1 MKLLRPL
8 RERDFALLWTG
19 MTISLLGDGIF
30 VVAEAWQVYDLDND
44 PVALSIVGTAWTL
57 GMVAF
62 LLTGGV
68 VTDRV
73 DRRRVLIGADL
84 LRAAA
89 LVAMGVLSLTGEIAI
104 SHVVVLSLLM
114 GIGEAFFGPAF
125 GAIVPEV
132 LGREHLVQANALDQL
147 VRQAAARLAGPALG
161 GFVVAAVGAG
171 SAFLVDAGTFVLSAA
186 CVAAMSVRAL
196 PASDV
201 ARSARREMREG
212 LAYVR
217 RQPWLWATLVSASLS
232 LLFFLGPIEVLLPFV
247 VRNELHAGA
256 GGYGAVLGAAGAG
269 AVVTSLVLS
278 RTGVPRRYLT
288 FMYGAWTVATLPF
301 LVYAFGTALWQ
312 FVLVALFEGA
322 CMTAGMVVWGTLMST
337 RVPAELRGRVHS
349 LDWFVSIGLTPVS
362 FALTGPVSAAIGIA
376 ATLVLAAIAPAVACI
391 ALFFVAGLRRDEER
405 YADAV
410 SGASATA
417 ADSAAGGGTTPA
429 IS

>member
-19 MTISLLGDGIF
+19 MTVSLLGDGIF

-73 DRRRVLIGADL
+73 DRRRVLVAADL
-84 LRAAA
+84 VRAVA
-89 LVAMGVLSLTGEIAI
+89 LIAMGVLSLTGAIEIW
-104 SHVVVLSLLM
+104 HLVVLSVFM

-132 LGREHLVQANALDQL
+132 VARELLVQANALDQL
-147 VRQAAARLAGPALG
+147 VRQAAARLAGPAIG
-161 GFVVAAVGAG
+161 GFLVAAIGAG
-171 SAFLVDAGTFVLSAA
+171 WAFVVDAGTFALSAV
-186 CVAAMSVRAL
+186 CVAAMSIRAM
-196 PASDV
+196 PADRAQSM
-201 ARSARREMREG
+201 RLEIREG

-217 RQPWLWATLVSASLS
+217 REPWLWATLVAASVS

-247 VRNELHAGA
+247 VRNELGAGA
-256 GGYGAVLGAAGAG
+256 GGYGAVLAATGIG
-269 AVVTSLVLS
+269 AVAVSLFLS
-278 RTGVPRRYLT
+278 QVGVPRRYLT
-288 FMYGAWTVATLPF
+288 FMYVTWGVATLPF

-312 FVLVALFEGA
+312 FLVFALFEGA
-322 CMTAGMVVWGTLMST
+322 CMAAGGVVWGTLMST

-349 LDWFVSIGLTPVS
+349 LDWLVSIGLTPVS
-362 FALTGPVSAAIGIA
+362 FALTGPVSKAIGID
-376 ATLVLAAIAPAVACI
+376 ATLVLAAVVPAVAMVV
-391 ALFFVAGLRRDEER
+391 LFFVAGLRRDEER

-410 SGASATA
+410 SGADAAPAA
-417 ADSAAGGGTTPA
+417 ADGSTPA

>member
-1 MKLLRPL
+1 
-8 RERDFALLWTG
+8 
-19 MTISLLGDGIF
+19 MTVSLLGDGIF

-73 DRRRVLIGADL
+73 DRRRVLVAADL
-84 LRAAA
+84 VRAVA
-89 LVAMGVLSLTGEIAI
+89 LIAMGVLSLTGAIEIWHLVA
-104 SHVVVLSLLM
+104 LSVFM

-132 LGREHLVQANALDQL
+132 VARELLVQANALDQL
-147 VRQAAARLAGPALG
+147 VRQAAARLAGPAIG
-161 GFVVAAVGAG
+161 GFLVAAIGAG
-171 SAFLVDAGTFVLSAA
+171 WAFIVDAGTFALSAV
-186 CVAAMSVRAL
+186 CVAAMSIRAM
-196 PASDV
+196 PADRAQSM
-201 ARSARREMREG
+201 RLEIREG

-217 RQPWLWATLVSASLS
+217 REPWLWATLVAASVS

-247 VRNELHAGA
+247 VRNELGAGA
-256 GGYGAVLGAAGAG
+256 GGYGAVLAATGIG
-269 AVVTSLVLS
+269 AVAVSLFLS
-278 RTGVPRRYLT
+278 QVGVPRRYLT
-288 FMYGAWTVATLPF
+288 FMYVTWGVATLPF

-312 FVLVALFEGA
+312 FLVFALFEGA
-322 CMTAGMVVWGTLMST
+322 CMAAGGVVWGTLMST

-349 LDWFVSIGLTPVS
+349 LDWLVSIGLTPVS
-362 FALTGPVSAAIGIA
+362 FALTGPVSAGIGID
-376 ATLVLAAIAPAVACI
+376 ATLVLAAVVPAVAMVV
-391 ALFFVAGLRRDEER
+391 LFFVAGLRRDEER

-410 SGASATA
+410 SGAP
-417 ADSAAGGGTTPA
+417 AAGDGSTPA

>member
-19 MTISLLGDGIF
+19 MTVSLLGDGIF

-73 DRRRVLIGADL
+73 DRRRVLVAADL
-84 LRAAA
+84 VRAGA
-89 LVAMGVLSLTGEIAI
+89 LIAMGVLSLTGAIEIWHLVA
-104 SHVVVLSLLM
+104 LSVFM

-132 LGREHLVQANALDQL
+132 VARELLVQANALDQL
-147 VRQAAARLAGPALG
+147 VRQAAARLAGPAIG
-161 GFVVAAVGAG
+161 GFLVAAIGAG
-171 SAFLVDAGTFVLSAA
+171 WAFIVDAGTFALSAV
-186 CVAAMSVRAL
+186 CVAAMSIRAM
-196 PASDV
+196 PADRAQSM
-201 ARSARREMREG
+201 RLEIREG

-217 RQPWLWATLVSASLS
+217 REPWLWATLVAASVS

-247 VRNELHAGA
+247 VRNELGAGA
-256 GGYGAVLGAAGAG
+256 GGYGAVLAATGIG
-269 AVVTSLVLS
+269 AVAVSLFLS
-278 RTGVPRRYLT
+278 QVGVPRRYLT
-288 FMYGAWTVATLPF
+288 FMYVTWGVATLPF

-312 FVLVALFEGA
+312 FLVFALFEGA
-322 CMTAGMVVWGTLMST
+322 CMAAGGVVWGTLMST

-349 LDWFVSIGLTPVS
+349 LDWLVSIGLTPVS
-362 FALTGPVSAAIGIA
+362 FALTGPVSAGIGID
-376 ATLVLAAIAPAVACI
+376 ATLVLAAVVPAVAMVV
-391 ALFFVAGLRRDEER
+391 LFFVAGLRRDEER

-410 SGASATA
+410 SGAP
-417 ADSAAGGGTTPA
+417 AAGDGSTPA

>member
-1 MKLLRPL
+1 VKLLRPL

-30 VVAEAWQVYDLDND
+30 VVAEAWQVYDLDNN
-44 PVALSIVGTAWTL
+44 PVALSLVGTSWTL

-73 DRRRVLIGADL
+73 DRRRVLVAADL
-84 LRAAA
+84 VRAAA
-89 LVAMGVLSLTGEIAI
+89 LVAMGVLSLTGVVEIW
-104 SHVVVLSLLM
+104 HLVVLALFI

-132 LGREHLVQANALDQL
+132 VAKEHLVQANALDQL
-147 VRQAAARLAGPALG
+147 VRQAAGRLAGPALG

-171 SAFLVDAGTFVLSAA
+171 SAFLIDAGTFALSAV
-186 CVAAMSVRAL
+186 CVAAMGVRAL
-196 PASDV
+196 PV
-201 ARSARREMREG
+201 ERARSARREMREG

-217 RQPWLWATLVSASLS
+217 REPWLWATLISASLS

-247 VRNELHAGA
+247 IRNDLGAGA
-256 GGYGAVLGAAGAG
+256 GGYGAVLAATGVGAI
-269 AVVTSLVLS
+269 VTSLVLAQ
-278 RTGVPRRYLT
+278 TGVPKRYLT
-288 FMYGAWTVATLPF
+288 FMYLAWGLATLPF

-312 FVLVALFEGA
+312 FLVFALFEGA

-337 RVPAELRGRVHS
+337 RVPPELRGRVHS
-349 LDWFVSIGLTPVS
+349 LDWFVSIGLTPIS
-362 FALTGPVSAAIGIA
+362 FALTGPVSSAIGIDG
-376 ATLVLAAIAPAVACI
+376 TLVLAALAPAVATLI
-391 ALFFVAGLRRDEER
+391 LYVVAGLRRDEER

-410 SGASATA
+410 SGASVAATGE
-417 ADSAAGGGTTPA
+417 STPA